1 MKSTKCSAMPL
12 WGVSLIFTVP
22 VAPEPGS
29 HAMRSMLVVAPL
41 ALVNHAGLSTPFAP
55 SAATA
60 LPTVTGSKNASC
72 STPSGAVTVTV
83 HS

>member
-1 MKSTKCSAMPL
+1 
-12 WGVSLIFTVP
+12 
-22 VAPEPGS
+22 
-29 HAMRSMLVVAPL
+29 MRSMVVVAPL
-41 ALVNHAGLSTPFAP
+41 APANNAGFSTPFAP